1 MDKVQL
7 IKIIN
12 EVVEYKLK
20 KLVPQIEKRLRESI
34 EKELL
39 TAKVEET
46 EEPSDFKKLIEAVDS
61 DLDDEG
67 AVTKIGVPT
76 FKKNKQKTFSTN
88 PILNKVLNETY
99 STPKHAPD
107 SEYERIIS
115 EMTGT
120 EDQMKE
126 VDSVTFNTMSEML
139 TGLTPIKSPNSDG
152 TTSDGRALKLQIAAE
167 SGDPDLANIIVK
179 DYRAVLKKAEE
190 KSKAKW
196 GKK

>member
-20 KLVPQIEKRLRESI
+20 KLFPQIEKRLRESI

-39 TAKVEET
+39 TAKVQED
-46 EEPSDFKKLIEAVDS
+46 EEPSDFKKLMEAVDAEA
-61 DLDDEG
+61 DDDTP
-67 AVTKIGVPT
+67 VTKIGIPS
-76 FKKNKQKTFSTN
+76 FKKNKEKTFSKN

-99 STPKHAPD
+99 ATPKSAPD
-107 SEYERIIS
+107 SEYEKIIA

-120 EDQMKE
+120 EDQMKD
-126 VDSVTFNTMSEML
+126 VDSVTFNTMNDL
-139 TGLTPIKSPNSDG
+139 LGGLTPIKSPSS
-152 TTSDGRALKLQIAAE
+152 SDGRALKLQIAAE
-167 SGDPDLANIIVK
+167 SGDPDLANIMVK
-179 DYRAVLKKAEE
+179 DYREVLKKAEE

>member
-39 TAKVEET
+39 TAKVQED
-46 EEPSDFKKLIEAVDS
+46 EEPSDFKKLIESVDAET
-61 DLDDEG
+61 DDETP
-67 AVTKIGVPT
+67 ATKIGIPS
-76 FKKNKQKTFSTN
+76 FKRNKEKTFSKN

-99 STPKHAPD
+99 ATPKSAPD

-120 EDQMKE
+120 EDQMKD
-126 VDSVTFNTMSEML
+126 VDSVTFNTMSDL
-139 TGLTPIKSPNSDG
+139 LGGLTPIKSPNS
-152 TTSDGRALKLQIAAE
+152 SDGRALKLQIAAE
-167 SGDPDLANIIVK
+167 SGDPDLANIMVK
-179 DYRAVLKKAEE
+179 DYREVLKKAEE